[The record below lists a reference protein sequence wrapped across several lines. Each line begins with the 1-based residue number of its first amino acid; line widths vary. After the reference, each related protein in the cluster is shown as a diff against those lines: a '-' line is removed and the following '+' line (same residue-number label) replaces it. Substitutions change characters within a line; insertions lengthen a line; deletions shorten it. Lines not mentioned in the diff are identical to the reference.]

1 MINYYFKRPS
11 NTFNEEL
18 MELKKDITEGSSKLD
33 HFSLLS
39 FAILTKINFKE
50 VGHHF
55 QDIGEKVLNS
65 LGAVSFRYEID
76 LIHQSLS
83 SLMINNLNF
92 SSKFIPMLSVAN
104 IKYVGQ
110 ILNVLNGH
118 NQNYYPGVMKEF
130 NDFAFKFQ

>member
-50 VGHHF
+50 VEHHF

-65 LGAVSFRYEID
+65 LDGVSFRYEID

-83 SLMINNLNF
+83 SIMINNLNS
-92 SSKFIPMLSVAN
+92 SSKSIPMLSVSN

-130 NDFAFKFQ
+130 NDFAYKFK